1 MNKKSSYLYIAFIL
15 AVLAAVMLIG
25 AHNGDFSASLR
36 AMLGIPRRY
45 TFACVL
51 FVFGGIAMQ
60 ALSTFSALRT
70 MGSAL
75 PFHKTLNVSLL
86 GEFYS
91 FITPGASG
99 GQPMQAV
106 HLHKKGVPM
115 GDATIA
121 LVIHYICYHVIL
133 LTMDVVLGLIYRAFV
148 AIHVGASLV
157 FLIIGFLFNLCL
169 VIGALMLSFYQRP
182 IRWLLKQITALMERW
197 HIGNPEGLR
206 EKFSAT
212 ADSFYRGMRLIA
224 GHRAECARQLL
235 FAAGRLLCM
244 SSVFCFICRGLG
256 QNSAGYGRL
265 VTLGVM
271 QYTSAGY
278 TPLPGAS
285 GAQEGIFSL
294 YFGRLLPGDLLLSG
308 LLAWRFITYYL
319 VLIVGGIAAV
329 LSGRR
334 QG

>member
-1 MNKKSSYLYIAFIL
+1 MSKKSRLLYIAFIL
-15 AVLAAVMLIG
+15 AVLGAVMLIG
-25 AHNGDFSASLR
+25 ANNGDFPASLR
-36 AMLGIPRRY
+36 AMLAIPRRY
-45 TFACVL
+45 TLLCVL
-51 FVFGGIAMQ
+51 CVVGGIASQ
-60 ALSTFSALRT
+60 ALSTASALRT
-70 MGSAL
+70 MGRPL
-75 PFHKTLNVSLL
+75 PLHSTLGVSLL

-99 GQPMQAV
+99 GQPMQIV
-106 HLHKKGVPM
+106 HLHRKGVPV

-121 LVIHYICYHVIL
+121 LVIHYVCYHAVL
-133 LTMDVVLGLIYRAFV
+133 LTLDVALGLIYRDFV
-148 AIHVGASLV
+148 AVHVGPSLA

-169 VIGALMLSFYQRP
+169 VAGALMLSFYQRP
-182 IRWLLKQITALMERW
+182 VRWLLRRITALMERW
-197 HIGNPEGLR
+197 RIGNPDALR

-212 ADSFYRGMRLIA
+212 ADSFYRGMRFML

-235 FAAGRLLCM
+235 FAACRLTCM
-244 SSVFCFICRGLG
+244 SSAFYFICRGLG
-256 QNSAGYGRL
+256 QTGVSYGRL
-265 VTLGVM
+265 VTLGIM

-319 VLIVGGIAAV
+319 VLIVGGIAAA
-329 LSGRR
+329 LSGRKPD
-334 QG
+334 